1 MEKIVELINLKI
13 KYEYAQY
20 RYAEARKLE
29 ILLEE
34 IKIIDTSIVE
44 YRELLEGLEWL
55 IGQMV

>member
-44 YRELLEGLEWL
+44 YRELLEGLE
-55 IGQMV
+55 